1 MAKARFFRVATE
13 GATTDG
19 RTIDRAWIDE
29 MVATYKPETFSARVF
44 VEHVRGINPDSP
56 FGAYGDILSLKA
68 EDVQLSVGG
77 QTQTR
82 RALLA
87 EINPL
92 PNLLALISAGQK
104 LFTSIEV
111 NPNFAGSGKA
121 YFMGLAVTDNPT
133 SLGTEMLQF
142 CAGKGDASPLA
153 YRKQQAENVFTAAEE
168 VTFDFTDK
176 APSTMEAAFTGF
188 MAACKTFFTAQAPAV
203 AISAPAATPA
213 ANTVEQTAAVPEAL
227 GQLLETFSA
236 KNVEALEAIN
246 RKLAASEAEV
256 ADLKATL
263 ERTAPH
269 TFTQRPPATG
279 ADNIERADC

>member
-44 VEHVRGINPDSP
+44 VEHVRGTNPESP

-68 EDVQLSVGG
+68 DDVQLSVGG

-82 RALLA
+82 RALYA

-92 PNLLALISAGQK
+92 PNLLSLIGAGQK

-111 NPNFAGSGKA
+111 NPNFAGSGTA
-121 YFMGLAVTDNPT
+121 YFMGLAVTDNPA

-142 CAGKGDASPLA
+142 CAGKGDTSPLA
-153 YRKQQAENVFTAAEE
+153 HRKQQPENVFTAAEE
-168 VTFDFTDK
+168 VTFDFTEKTQADHGALVNGFVSAFK
-176 APSTMEAAFTGF
+176 AL
-188 MAACKTFFTAQAPAV
+188 FTAQAPAAVEEEPAPV
-203 AISAPAATPA
+203 ALAGAALT
-213 ANTVEQTAAVPEAL
+213 PEAVET
-227 GQLLETFSA
+227 LLQNFTAQTSEVFGAMTQ
-236 KNVEALEAIN
+236 KLEAN
-246 RKLAASEAEV
+246 ETQLAELTA
-256 ADLKATL
+256 KL

-279 ADNIERADC
+279 ADDIERADC

>member
-44 VEHVRGINPDSP
+44 VEHVRGINPEGP
-56 FGAYGDILSLKA
+56 FGAYGDVLSLKA
-68 EDVQLSVGG
+68 DDVQLSVGG

-82 RALLA
+82 RALYA
-87 EINPL
+87 EIEPL
-92 PNLLALISAGQK
+92 PNLLALIGDKQK

-111 NPNFAGSGKA
+111 SPNFAGSGKA

-142 CAGKGDASPLA
+142 CAGKGDTSPLA
-153 YRKQQAENVFTAAEE
+153 HRKQQPENIFTAAEE
-168 VTFDFTDK
+168 VTFDFTEKPQADHGALVNGFVSAFK
-176 APSTMEAAFTGF
+176 AL
-188 MAACKTFFTAQAPAV
+188 FTAQAPA
-203 AISAPAATPA
+203 
-213 ANTVEQTAAVPEAL
+213 AVPEQPEPVVTISDA
-227 GQLLETFSA
+227 GITPEAMETLLQNFTAQTSEVFSA
-236 KNVEALEAIN
+236 MTQKLEAN
-246 RKLAASEAEV
+246 ETQL
-256 ADLKATL
+256 ADLTAKL

-279 ADNIERADC
+279 ADDIERADC